1 MLLCWKVLKLNE
13 DVSIRSVEKR
23 KKLPTKQFSWFFFS
37 LSPHWLPDMLEISG
51 SKDLR
56 YLSIRSSI
64 YRCWADHEDY
74 KKLQLYLRWY
84 IFVITNIYP
93 MSIFSL
99 LYEVFMGFSS
109 FIFCCWIYYEFR
121 KRILNQCLCVYN
133 MHIIWP
139 FYDTIDSCC
148 MQFTKTRKI
157 MCLLRHCACLIICIW
172 LYSSILVF

>member
-1 MLLCWKVLKLNE
+1 MLLCWKVRAKAQWGCF
-13 DVSIRSVEKR
+13 DPKR
-23 KKLPTKQFSWFFFS
+23 RKKKKLPTKQFSWFFFS
-37 LSPHWLPDMLEISG
+37 LSPHWLPEMLEISG

-109 FIFCCWIYYEFR
+109 FYFFWLDLLWISQKNIELMF
-121 KRILNQCLCVYN
+121 
-133 MHIIWP
+133 
-139 FYDTIDSCC
+139 
-148 MQFTKTRKI
+148 
-157 MCLLRHCACLIICIW
+157 MCLRYAHNMAVLW
-172 LYSSILVF
+172 YYW

>member
-84 IFVITNIYP
+84 IFSWSQIY
-93 MSIFSL
+93 I
-99 LYEVFMGFSS
+99 
-109 FIFCCWIYYEFR
+109 
-121 KRILNQCLCVYN
+121 QCLFLV
-133 MHIIWP
+133 
-139 FYDTIDSCC
+139 CC
-148 MQFTKTRKI
+148 MRFLWVFLHLFFVVGFIMNFAKEYWINVYVFT
-157 MCLLRHCACLIICIW
+157 ICT
-172 LYSSILVF
+172 

>member
-37 LSPHWLPDMLEISG
+37 LSPHWLPEMLEISG

-109 FIFCCWIYYEFR
+109 FYFFWLNLLWISQKNIELMF
-121 KRILNQCLCVYN
+121 
-133 MHIIWP
+133 
-139 FYDTIDSCC
+139 
-148 MQFTKTRKI
+148 
-157 MCLLRHCACLIICIW
+157 MCLPYAHNMAVLW
-172 LYSSILVF
+172 YYW

>member
-23 KKLPTKQFSWFFFS
+23 KQLPTKQFSWFFFS
-37 LSPHWLPDMLEISG
+37 LSPHWLPEMLEISG

-109 FIFCCWIYYEFR
+109 FYFFWLDLLWISQKNIELMF
-121 KRILNQCLCVYN
+121 
-133 MHIIWP
+133 
-139 FYDTIDSCC
+139 
-148 MQFTKTRKI
+148 
-157 MCLLRHCACLIICIW
+157 MCLPYAHNMAVLW
-172 LYSSILVF
+172 YSW

>member
-13 DVSIRSVEKR
+13 DVSIRSVEK
-23 KKLPTKQFSWFFFS
+23 KNCPLSSSVDFFFS
-37 LSPHWLPDMLEISG
+37 LSPHWLPEMLEISG

-64 YRCWADHEDY
+64 YRFWADHEDY

-109 FIFCCWIYYEFR
+109 FYFFWLDLLWISQKNIELMF
-121 KRILNQCLCVYN
+121 
-133 MHIIWP
+133 
-139 FYDTIDSCC
+139 
-148 MQFTKTRKI
+148 
-157 MCLLRHCACLIICIW
+157 MCLQYAHNMAVLW
-172 LYSSILVF
+172 YYW